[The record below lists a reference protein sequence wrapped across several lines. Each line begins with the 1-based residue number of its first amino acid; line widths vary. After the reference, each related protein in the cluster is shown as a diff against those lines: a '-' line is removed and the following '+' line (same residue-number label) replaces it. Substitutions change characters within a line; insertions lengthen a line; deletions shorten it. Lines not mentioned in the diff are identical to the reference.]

1 MLILDRRTLLRSG
14 SDAVGAAALA
24 PTAPAPA
31 HAREAVR
38 GGVALAGCSSHTR
51 WPQQSR
57 LASGRIPLIQSQ
69 SPEASFRVQ

>member
-1 MLILDRRTLLRSG
+1 MLMLDRRTLLRSG
-14 SDAVGAAALA
+14 SAAVGAAALA
-24 PTAPAPA
+24 PTALA

-38 GGVALAGCSSHTR
+38 GGVALAGCSSHMR